1 MTYQLLLAAEKLA
14 NEYDIQAE
22 VIHFPTI
29 KPLDEEV
36 ILNAAQKCQAVITA
50 EEGQITGGF
59 GSSVAE
65 VLSENLPVKMKRI
78 GVKIYGGQFAKAGN
92 IIVRQ
97 RGTVHHVGEN
107 IGIGKDHTLF
117 ALVSGIVEFRKK
129 KDNRSYVSIKPIEA
143 N

>member
-1 MTYQLLLAAEKLA
+1 MLAAERLA

-78 GVKIYGGQFAKAGN
+78 GVNDAFGRVGARCLNCGKKHGLDVDS
-92 IIVRQ
+92 IVRSVVNFLQ
-97 RGTVHHVGEN
+97 
-107 IGIGKDHTLF
+107 
-117 ALVSGIVEFRKK
+117 
-129 KDNRSYVSIKPIEA
+129 
-143 N
+143 